1 MAAVL
6 VADGAVLSH
15 RSAAALWVLRRS
27 DRTAVEITVPRA
39 LRPRARLEIHEGR
52 LPPDE
57 VTTHDGILVTTPAR
71 ILLDLAA
78 VVSPQH
84 LERAATEAEI
94 HRLGSPTSLAALVG
108 RYPTRTGTKTIRR
121 LLNARDIGRNITKH
135 QLELRFL
142 AFLDAHR
149 LPRPRINATVD
160 VPPEPR
166 EVDCLWPDHR
176 LIAEL
181 DGFAAHGTRTAFEE
195 DRDRDRALLVA
206 RYRVTRITWRQIA
219 EDEDALA
226 DALRSLLDPRTRP
239 GPLALTTSMISTN
252 QFKNGNHIEVDGTV
266 FKILE
271 FQHVKPGKGG
281 AFVRSKLRRASDGNV
296 IDRTFRAGEKFR
308 AVRTEARKMQFLYAD
323 GSDAH
328 FMDTESYEQMAIPES
343 TVADAL
349 KWTKPN
355 ETVDVLFID
364 GSPSDLQLPASV
376 ELEVTQTD
384 PGLRGDTA
392 SGGGNKPATLETGAT
407 INVPLFVDVGQR
419 VKVDTRSG
427 EYMSRA

>member
-71 ILLDLAA
+71 TLLDLAA

-94 HRLGSPTSLAALVG
+94 HRLGSPTSLAALVA

-160 VPPEPR
+160 VHPKPK

-195 DRDRDRALLVA
+195 DRDRDRALLVSG
-206 RYRVTRITWRQIA
+206 YRVTRITWRQIA
-219 EDEDALA
+219 EEEEALA
-226 DALRSLLDPRTRP
+226 DALRSLLDP
-239 GPLALTTSMISTN
+239 A
-252 QFKNGNHIEVDGTV
+252 
-266 FKILE
+266 
-271 FQHVKPGKGG
+271 
-281 AFVRSKLRRASDGNV
+281 RAPD
-296 IDRTFRAGEKFR
+296 
-308 AVRTEARKMQFLYAD
+308 
-323 GSDAH
+323 H
-328 FMDTESYEQMAIPES
+328 
-343 TVADAL
+343 
-349 KWTKPN
+349 
-355 ETVDVLFID
+355 
-364 GSPSDLQLPASV
+364 
-376 ELEVTQTD
+376 
-384 PGLRGDTA
+384 
-392 SGGGNKPATLETGAT
+392 
-407 INVPLFVDVGQR
+407 
-419 VKVDTRSG
+419 
-427 EYMSRA
+427 